1 MKKLFFVLL
10 LMIAL
15 KPVMAQDSGDNIKS
29 EEIDIIKPY
38 QPILADAVKIPFVP
52 NVVKNTTEKQSV
64 SYDIPAKLLDVPY
77 QAPSLK
83 PAAMPKDESKQALPS
98 LYAKVGFGNYFAN
111 LLDVIYSNTKNKNF
125 NYGAEVFNYG
135 NHSTDIKSRAMRQSG
150 MQLFG
155 TLYSKKFSMTGNL
168 KYENDKRNAYGS
180 EVLGMNADSV
190 MRYRFNRLSA
200 KITFQN
206 TADLKLPFDWKS
218 TVNPY
223 FINRVFGNL
232 QIDNTES
239 GKENLHENGLNWMNQ
254 FSKTLKSGDK
264 IWFNMNW
271 QWNELSIMPPT
282 NYFNQERISTTQIAA
297 PNYKQPNSLF
307 VLNPYYQ
314 INRKTWN
321 TELGLN
327 LSFDG
332 SNTILLPHYESSKI
346 LIENYLVFYDGWKG
360 WVQKNTYW
368 DLQMQCPWLS
378 YAELQNTTSQDSY
391 MGVRG
396 TDKKRIS
403 YNAKFTLLSYKH
415 LPLFVNNDSIHGGE
429 MTLKYQNE
437 DCQMLNFHGDVAY
450 NQNDKFK
457 TSVAADY
464 YDFYKPDQTQT
475 SWAFHRP
482 GLQIWWNA
490 NYRLADKLNLN
501 ASVKVWDKQKVLLGN
516 QTQTLNGAVDVSLSA
531 LYNYNKYISAFVSLN
546 NLLNQQY
553 QVYYGYK
560 ALGLNAM
567 LGVVFKY

>member
-1 MKKLFFVLL
+1 MKMKKIFLL
-10 LMIAL
+10 LSFFIIL
-15 KPVMAQDSGDNIKS
+15 KPTMAQDSGDNIKS

-64 SYDIPAKLLDVPY
+64 SYDSPAKLLDVPY

-83 PAAMPKDESKQALPS
+83 PAAMPKEESKQELPS
-98 LYAKVGFGNYFAN
+98 LYAKVGFGNYFADF
-111 LLDVIYSNTKNKNF
+111 LDVIYSNTKNKNF
-125 NYGAEVFNYG
+125 NYGAEIFNYG

-155 TLYSKKFSMTGNL
+155 TLYSKKFSMNGNL
-168 KYENDKRNAYGS
+168 KYENDKRNAFGS

-206 TADLKLPFDWKS
+206 AADLKLPFDWKS
-218 TVNPY
+218 TINPY
-223 FINRVFGNL
+223 MINRVFRNEYF
-232 QIDNTES
+232 IANATSDKES
-239 GKENLHENGLNWMNQ
+239 LHENGLNWFNT

-264 IWFNMNW
+264 IWFNINW

-282 NYFNQERISTTQIAA
+282 NYFTQERISSSQVSI
-297 PNYKQPNSLF
+297 PNVKQPNSLLT
-307 VLNPYYQ
+307 LNPYYQ
-314 INRKTWN
+314 FNKKTWN

-327 LSFDG
+327 LAVEQG
-332 SNTILLPHYESSKI
+332 RTILLPHYESSKI

-368 DLQMQCPWLS
+368 DLQIQCPWLS
-378 YAELQNTTSQDSY
+378 YTELQNTTSQDSY

-415 LPLFVNNDSIHGGE
+415 IPFFVNSDSVRGGE
-429 MTLKYQNE
+429 MTLKYHDE

-457 TSVAADY
+457 TSLAVDY
-464 YDFYKPDQTQT
+464 YNFYKPNNI
-475 SWAFHRP
+475 WAFHRP

-501 ASVKVWDKQKVLLGN
+501 ASVKTWDKQKVLLGN
-516 QTQTLNGAVDVSLSA
+516 QIITLNGAVDVSLSA
-531 LYNYNKYISAFVSLN
+531 MYNYNKYISAFVSLN

-560 ALGLNAM
+560 SLGLNAM
-567 LGVVFKY
+567 IGVVFKY